1 MKNRAIKSDSYLIE
15 KFETGDRP
23 TGQDFADLI
32 ESKAHKNEVLLKNN
46 ITSNEDM
53 DKILASL
60 FTEEEK

>member
-1 MKNRAIKSDSYLIE
+1 MGKRSVKSDRYLIE

-23 TGQDFADLI
+23 TGEDFADLI

-60 FTEEEK
+60 LTEE